1 MRIYLRT
8 TPNDVIVPF
17 DYQQK
22 IVGTIHKWLGNNEIH
37 DKISLY
43 SFSWLLGGNMIVDK
57 GYNFSKGATLFISF
71 YENKYL
77 KVLIDT
83 ILSDPKMF
91 CGLSVKE
98 VTFERE
104 PAFTEEPAF
113 FRLATP
119 IFIKRLIEE
128 NGKKEQKFYFYDDRE
143 SNDLMTETLKHK
155 MREAGLPDD
164 DTLKVEF
171 DLSYM
176 NKKMKLVTIH
186 GIKNKASMC
195 PVIIH
200 GRPESKLFA
209 WTVGLGNGTGI
220 SLGALL

>member
-113 FRLATP
+113 FRFL
-119 IFIKRLIEE
+119 L
-128 NGKKEQKFYFYDDRE
+128 NG
-143 SNDLMTETLKHK
+143 
-155 MREAGLPDD
+155 
-164 DTLKVEF
+164 
-171 DLSYM
+171 
-176 NKKMKLVTIH
+176 
-186 GIKNKASMC
+186 
-195 PVIIH
+195 
-200 GRPESKLFA
+200 
-209 WTVGLGNGTGI
+209 
-220 SLGALL
+220 

>member
-1 MRIYLRT
+1 M
-8 TPNDVIVPF
+8 
-17 DYQQK
+17 
-22 IVGTIHKWLGNNEIH
+22 
-37 DKISLY
+37 
-43 SFSWLLGGNMIVDK
+43 DK

-83 ILSDPKMF
+83 ILSDPEMF

-104 PAFTEEPAF
+104 PTFTEEPAF

-176 NKKMKLVTIH
+176 NKKKKLVTIH

-209 WTVGLGNGTGI
+209 WTVGLGNSTGSSFG
-220 SLGALL
+220 SLL